1 MNAFSFYN
9 KTVSEMFNSI
19 SYHSIMLLNY
29 IEFTYE
35 LLPFLNSNKSNGLFS
50 LLDYYNNNY
59 NY

>member
-1 MNAFSFYN
+1 
-9 KTVSEMFNSI
+9 MFNSI

-35 LLPFLNSNKSNGLFS
+35 LPPFLNSNKSYSLFS